1 MEGEDRYCFCY
12 LTLATE
18 LKKCN
23 NSIEEL
29 EKRVL
34 SKNDYL
40 KKYLRYERYFKEPE
54 VIAQINFN
62 SKEAIEDHVFML
74 GDAAGLI
81 TPLCGNGMSMALH
94 AAHNFSK
101 FSEDYFL
108 GKESRSD
115 LERHYSTWWKKEFGM
130 RLAIGRSLQGL
141 FYNPTLLNPA
151 VQLLSRFKKLSSF
164 LIGLTHGKDIAD

>member
-1 MEGEDRYCFCY
+1 

-18 LKKCN
+18 LKRCN

-29 EKRVL
+29 EEKVL
-34 SKNDYL
+34 SKNEYL
-40 KKYLRYERYFKEPE
+40 KKYLSYDRYFKEPE
-54 VIAQINFN
+54 VIAQISFD
-62 SKEAIEDHVFML
+62 SKKTIEDHVFML

-94 AAHNFSK
+94 AAHNFCK

-108 GKESRSD
+108 GKVSRSV
-115 LERHYSTWWKKEFGM
+115 LERQYSSWWKKEFGV

-141 FYNPTLLNPA
+141 FYKPILLNPA

-164 LIGLTHGKDIAD
+164 LIGLTHGRDIVK